1 METKA
6 GGEKSERGVT
16 MTAVRARPAS
26 PDEWAFA
33 MWRGLLYSLAAGD
46 PDAARHPTTNSANT
60 PEAANAAEPTAPYL
74 ESFETF
80 FRHYEQDI
88 FGYLWRMTGEEQAA
102 YDLSQETFLRAWQ
115 RFERIRGYDQP
126 GAWLFRVATNF
137 ALNHLN
143 RRRLAAR
150 ILGPLGMLGT
160 PGAGNEEPT
169 SDPTARLADDAQVR
183 EILLALPPRPRAVLV
198 LHDVYGFSTE
208 EIGDTLGMTLAA
220 VRMMLCRARER
231 FRLRYRSQEARG

>member
-1 METKA
+1 MSAIRTQPA
-6 GGEKSERGVT
+6 
-16 MTAVRARPAS
+16 RASGWAS
-26 PDEWAFA
+26 ALWP
-33 MWRGLLYSLAAGD
+33 GLLSALAAGD
-46 PDAARHPTTNSANT
+46 PDAARHHTPNSANT
-60 PEAANAAEPTAPYL
+60 PDAASAANASEPTAPLL

-80 FRHYEQDI
+80 FQHYEQDI

-126 GAWLFRVATNF
+126 GAWLFRVATNL
-137 ALNHLN
+137 ALNHLS

-150 ILGPLGMLGT
+150 ILGPLGTLGAHT
-160 PGAGNEEPT
+160 GEPA
-169 SDPTARLADDAQVR
+169 SDSTARLADDAQVR

-198 LHDVYGFSTE
+198 LHDAYGFSTE

-220 VRMMLCRARER
+220 VRMMLCRAHRP
-231 FRLRYRSQEARG
+231 